1 MEREIDKY
9 YPTLFREKLD
19 EGLKLYRAVNLPEI
33 KQEFSMAG
41 QEIGFKCLI
50 CLQDVPLVNFVEMAG
65 GKKICQDCWKWRREM
80 IKKFQNQK
88 SKIFKKKEE
97 IKEEEISELDFKY

>member
-9 YPTLFREKLD
+9 YPILFREQLD
-19 EGLKLYRAVNLPEI
+19 ENSKLYRAINLPPI
-33 KQEFSMAG
+33 NQEFSMAG
-41 QEIGFKCLI
+41 QQIGFKCLV
-50 CLQDVPLVNFVEMAG
+50 CFQDVPLTNFIEMSG

-88 SKIFKKKEE
+88 SEIFKKNDK
-97 IKEEEISELDFKY
+97 IEEISDLDLKY

>member
-1 MEREIDKY
+1 MDREIDKY

-19 EGLKLYRAVNLPEI
+19 ESSKLYRAIHLPSI
-33 KQEFSMAG
+33 KQEFSMSG

-50 CLQDVPLVNFVEMAG
+50 CLQDIPLTNFIEMADG
-65 GKKICQDCWKWRREM
+65 RKMCQDCWKWRREM
-80 IKKFQNQK
+80 IKRFQNQK

-97 IKEEEISELDFKY
+97 ISELDLKY

>member
-19 EGLKLYRAVNLPEI
+19 EGSKLYRAVNLSGI

-50 CLQDVPLVNFVEMAG
+50 CLQSIPLTNFVEMSG
-65 GKKICQDCWKWRREM
+65 GKKVCQDCWKWRREM

-97 IKEEEISELDFKY
+97 IEKISKLDLKY